1 MSGMTLETL
10 ENAFMAWVK
19 SKTPTGWIAV
29 FADQNAPKINPQQVT
44 IRRGTPLIRKVG
56 KDLRGKMHAT
66 NGTRK
71 VLGTRE
77 LAYEFRAY
85 GPGSVQVAEDIRA
98 LLDDEATD
106 ATLLAA
112 KLAVI
117 DTTPVNDIGSLYSSQ
132 FKEVALFEIRF
143 RTHSLREGAD
153 AEAGLGYIQ
162 AVDLDVTTVDPAGE
176 ETSEEL
182 EVGPVE

>member
-1 MSGMTLETL
+1 MTIETL
-10 ENAFMAWVK
+10 ENSVMAWVK
-19 SKTPTGWIAV
+19 TKIPAGWQATV
-29 FADQNAPKINPQQVT
+29 ADQNAPKPNPKQVT
-44 IRRGTPLIRKVG
+44 LRRGTPLIRKMG

-66 NGTRK
+66 NGTRP

-85 GPGSVQVAEDIRA
+85 GPGSVQVAEDIRS
-98 LLDDEATD
+98 LLDDEETD
-106 ATLLAA
+106 ATLLSAQ
-112 KLAVI
+112 LAVI
-117 DTTPVNDIGSLYSSQ
+117 DTTPVNDIGVLYSSQ

-162 AVDLDVTTVDPAGE
+162 AVDLEVTTVDPAGE